1 MVYRDLLNWYHLKSN
16 WVSCSEF
23 CFCRLIEKKKPT
35 HIAHICKSHKPT
47 HRPKFA
53 KECNLPSH
61 YLNDTYSPWSYNHLF
76 ITFAQNFCGMETSY
90 NFEDKELLQKVG
102 KRIRHF
108 RIIVGLS
115 QEKLSFE
122 SDLDRTYIGSVER
135 GERNI
140 ALINL
145 NKLAKALNVSISKLL
160 EIET

>member
-1 MVYRDLLNWYHLKSN
+1 
-16 WVSCSEF
+16 
-23 CFCRLIEKKKPT
+23 
-35 HIAHICKSHKPT
+35 
-47 HRPKFA
+47 
-53 KECNLPSH
+53 
-61 YLNDTYSPWSYNHLF
+61 
-76 ITFAQNFCGMETSY
+76 METSY